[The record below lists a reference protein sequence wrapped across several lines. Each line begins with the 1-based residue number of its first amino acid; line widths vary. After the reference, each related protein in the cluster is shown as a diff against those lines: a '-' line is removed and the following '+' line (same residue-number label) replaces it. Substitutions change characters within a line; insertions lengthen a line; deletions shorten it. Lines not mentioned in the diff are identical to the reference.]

1 MAEAGRP
8 RRMDGWKDE
17 PSGPQGR
24 RQARRTKTGNRCLR
38 GRRRA
43 SAERKVHE
51 MEVNAGRSSAEDS
64 TNRCTELGLRKARR
78 KPALFIVVCLLGSLL
93 TAIAPQAAAE
103 ECVPGENGCLP
114 TRAQCATGDYNG
126 YWDGGSPGRFAVCL
140 AYEGQI
146 VAYAGGTASPPC
158 GEVVVAGQ
166 VVADGQGDPNPCGR
180 PSDTPLSDDPLADA
194 AMKAGLSFC
203 SNDVDPNSRSQPVS
217 FPSAPEVKY
226 TTCVG
231 EIASFDGVEIDARLT
246 WPQGAAGPLPVVTLL
261 HGWSGNRLGYQD
273 PNADPNGWNWARFL
287 SRGYATLAITAR
299 GFWASCGLTDQVSDV
314 DEIEIVTGTAYEA
327 TGGVVNAMAIAS
339 GGTKVTEEDDPA
351 QCIDGYTHIAERG
364 HEVRD
369 TQYLLGVLVDAGM
382 ADAERLAVTGES
394 YGGGQSW
401 LLATGGSWDTPA
413 GRPIQIAAS
422 VPIVSWTDLSDALLP
437 NGRVSDEV
445 PHPAQGP
452 VGVLKASTFNN
463 LFRKG
468 RVSAPV
474 AETWG
479 TYIGAEPGRYNT
491 FKPQELHSFIDGWA
505 AVWNAGEPYGSA
517 ADEIRDALQGKSA
530 MYAHDYLAKVAARE
544 VEPTPVFAL
553 QGWADSLFPAV
564 QAIQM
569 YQRMK
574 AIHPGYP
581 VSVALGNFGHVTDPS
596 LDQLAVAYDL
606 AGRFIDAHLL
616 AEGEGAPEAT
626 VYSFDVTCGAG
637 SADPISGRWEEL
649 TRARLTLSGSNEASI
664 SSAVTDPAAG
674 LVTDPGAVGRA
685 GGSTSCLRHDS
696 PTEGAARWSWRMQ
709 GPEEMLGLPE
719 VVVDY
724 SLAGED
730 ATLIAKLWDVSDQ
743 QRVLVTRGVYR
754 ISTAHGDP
762 QAGELAFKLFGSHWT
777 FAPGHTIE
785 LELSQ
790 TDAPYLRPNNL
801 PSSIEIRDVDL
812 EIPRPGGWGPG
823 GGPDH
828 RPAPP

>member
-1 MAEAGRP
+1 MSHSAHRDGYRAGEPGRAFGFCGGAEGSAQNERV
-8 RRMDGWKDE
+8 DG
-17 PSGPQGR
+17 
-24 RQARRTKTGNRCLR
+24 
-38 GRRRA
+38 
-43 SAERKVHE
+43 
-51 MEVNAGRSSAEDS
+51 MEVNAGRSSSGDA
-64 TNRCTELGLRKARR
+64 TNGCTEVGRRKARR
-78 KPALFIVVCLLGSLL
+78 AAAVSIVLCLLGSLL
-93 TAIAPQAAAE
+93 TAVAPQAAAE

-126 YWDGGSPGRFAVCL
+126 YWDGGSPGRFAICL

-146 VAYAGGTASPPC
+146 VAYAGGTASLPPC
-158 GEVVVAGQ
+158 GEVVVGGQ
-166 VVADGQGDPNPCGR
+166 VVADGQGDPNPCGS
-180 PSDTPLSDDPLADA
+180 PSGDTRLSDDPLADA
-194 AMKAGLSFC
+194 AMKAGLDWC
-203 SNDVDPNSRSQPVS
+203 SNDVDPDSPSQPVS

-231 EIASFDGVEIDARLT
+231 EIASFDGVEIDAKLT

-261 HGWSGNRLGYQD
+261 HGWSGERRGYQD
-273 PNADPNGWNWARFL
+273 PNDDPNGWSWARFL

-314 DEIEIVTGTAYEA
+314 DEIEIVTGTAYEM
-327 TGGVVNAMAIAS
+327 TGGTVNAVAVGS

-351 QCIDGYTHIAERG
+351 QCVEGYTHIAERG
-364 HEVRD
+364 YEVRD
-369 TQYLLGVLVDAGM
+369 TQHLLGVLVDAGI
-382 ADAERLAVTGES
+382 ADADRLAVTGAS

-401 LLATGGSWDTPA
+401 LLATGGSWETPA
-413 GRPIQIAAS
+413 RRTIQIAAS

-437 NGRVSDEV
+437 NGRVSDEAAD
-445 PHPAQGP
+445 PAQGP

-463 LFRKG
+463 LFRTG
-468 RVSAPV
+468 RVKVPV

-491 FKPQELHSFIDGWA
+491 IKPRELHSFIDGWA

-517 ADEIRDALQGKSA
+517 AHEIRDALQGKSA

-553 QGWADSLFPAV
+553 QGWTDPIFPAV

-596 LDQLAVAYDL
+596 QDQLAVAYDL
-606 AGRFIDAHLL
+606 AGRFVDAHLL
-616 AEGEGAPEAT
+616 ADGEGAPEAT

-637 SADPISGRWEEL
+637 STEAMSGRWEEL
-649 TRARLTLSGSNEASI
+649 TRARLILPGSNEASI
-664 SSAVTDPAAG
+664 SSATTDAAAG
-674 LVTDPGAVGRA
+674 LATDPVAVGAA
-685 GGSTSCLRHDS
+685 GGSNSCLRHDS
-696 PTEGAARWSWRMQ
+696 PTEGAARWSWKVD

-719 VVVDY
+719 VAVDY
-724 SLAGED
+724 SLAGDD
-730 ATLIAKLWDVSDQ
+730 ATLIAKLWDVSEQ

-762 QAGELAFKLFGSHWT
+762 QAGNLSFKLFGSHWT
-777 FAPGHTIE
+777 FAPGHSIE

-801 PSSIEIRDVDL
+801 PSSIEIRDLVL
-812 EIPRPGGWGPG
+812 EIPRPGGWGSGGRPG
-823 GGPDH
+823 HGPAS
-828 RPAPP
+828 P